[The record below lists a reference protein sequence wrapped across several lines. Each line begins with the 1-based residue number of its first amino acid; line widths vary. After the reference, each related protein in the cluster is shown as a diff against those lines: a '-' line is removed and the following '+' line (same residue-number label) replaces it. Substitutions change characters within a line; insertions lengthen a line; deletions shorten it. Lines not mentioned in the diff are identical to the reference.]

1 MAVSLSLNP
10 MQQRAVE
17 HVEGPMLLVAGAGSG
32 KCVLPETRIAINGH
46 LVPAEQIWREYG
58 GSEVYDGEG
67 YVSIPRRPLWVDSF
81 DEASGCFVRKP
92 VQAIY
97 RQSVSEVVRTVRL
110 SDGSTISLT
119 KAHKLF
125 DGVDWTNELAVGQ
138 TVAVPRRLPSGNRHV
153 DRELAEFFGWWIGE
167 GYDRW
172 QQRSRTL
179 DFTMTLGSLDELN
192 HVRNLVDVLER
203 RYSSRVSKKLV
214 RYRAEKQTWSFGFT
228 NQELTR
234 TLFHHGF
241 QPNRRS
247 AEKEVPHGVMN
258 ADQEAVRA
266 FLRAYADAEG
276 SIHVGRQTLEL
287 VSASPL
293 LIKQVDYLLRRFG
306 IWGFTRPCVKHA
318 TNTEAKRRRTYH
330 RLYISGPSL
339 RVFGEEIGFSLQ
351 HKHQALQTAIE
362 AHSNPNMDVLPTAR
376 LLGRLHDQTGISMK
390 RLSGGVDYQSCT
402 VKNLSARTYLGH
414 VKPAL
419 MQLEQSVGVRFMGN
433 QNAPAFT
440 LGTPQAEAIQVT
452 RRLLDALLERDL
464 AYPTI
469 VAIDEFRYDGWV
481 YDLTIADTHN
491 FVAENILCHNTRV
504 ITQRIAHLIRA
515 GHAAPDEILAV
526 TFTNKAASEMRDRL
540 EEMLGAGHGA
550 GPLFAK
556 AYTLRGMW
564 VGTFHSICGKILR
577 FEIDRLPGTP
587 YRSNFVIFDDTEQLS
602 VVKSAINTLGLDDKM
617 YTPRAMLAKISHAKS
632 NAIDVGT
639 FHEQAR
645 NYQAQNAA
653 RIYEYYQKELIRQ
666 NALDF
671 DDMLLL
677 TVRLFE
683 GAPEVLKRY
692 QERFR
697 FVMVDEFQDTNQV
710 QYRLVRLLA
719 GSHRNLCVVGDVDQS
734 IYSFRAADFRIILQ
748 FQQDYPD
755 AELIK
760 LEENYRSTQTILDA
774 ANAVIKNNTERLEK
788 NLWTKNPQGEPITL
802 YPALDERDEAEY
814 VIMEI
819 KKRRAQRPLTDFAVL
834 YRTNAQSRALEEVFM
849 RWGTPYKLVGGVRF
863 YERKEIKDMLSY
875 MRLVYNP
882 ADESAFVRVV
892 NTPKRGI
899 GKTTVDRVLRA
910 AQDAEKSTI
919 ALLLD
924 PTSVIPDL
932 TAKTAGKLVQFARW
946 VDSMHR
952 LVEKLPVPDLMK
964 RLVEESGYQQSLYDE
979 NTEEAMGRVEN
990 LQELVT
996 VAGEFVETSDD
1007 PSLGAFLTHLMLL
1020 SDLDQAE
1027 SQDQTVERVT
1037 LMTLHSAKGLEFPV
1051 VFLVGLEEGIFPHKR
1066 SLDDPTQ
1073 LEEERRLA
1081 YVGITRAKEQLIV
1094 TNASR
1099 RMLYG
1104 EPQRGIPSRFLKEIP
1119 EDLTKTVDS
1128 PLLKAQQQL
1137 LRTPSDAASRV
1148 PKRQAMDVQ
1157 WTQDWD
1163 MGDRQPQRQVGG
1175 RKLKAADLAV
1185 GDRVRHE
1192 KFGEGV
1198 VARILGAGDR
1208 ATIAVSFPGL
1218 GQKILDPRFAPL
1230 ERIDF

>member
-1 MAVSLSLNP
+1 
-10 MQQRAVE
+10 MQQQAVE

-32 KCVLPETRIAINGH
+32 KCVLPETLVAINGE
-46 LVPAEQIWREYG
+46 LLSAEDIWRQYH
-58 GSEVYDGEG
+58 GSEVFDGDG
-67 YVSIPRRPLWVDSF
+67 FVSVPKRPLWVDSF
-81 DEASGCFVRKP
+81 DEQSGRFIRKP

-97 RQSVSEVVRTVRL
+97 RQSVSEIVRTVRL
-110 SDGSTISLT
+110 SDGRAISLT
-119 KAHKLF
+119 KAHKLY
-125 DGVDWTNELAVGQ
+125 DGVDWTNDLAVGQ
-138 TVAVPRRLPSGNRHV
+138 TVAVPHRLPAGNRHV
-153 DRELAEFFGWWIGE
+153 DRDLAEFFGWWIGE

-172 QQRSRTL
+172 QTRSRTV
-179 DFTMTLGSLDELN
+179 DYQMTLGDREELAY
-192 HVRNLVDVLER
+192 VRSLVDAVER
-203 RYSSRVSKKLV
+203 RYSSHVSKKEM
-214 RYRAEKQTWSFGFT
+214 RHRATRGTWSFTFT
-228 NQELTR
+228 NQELTWV
-234 TLFHHGF
+234 LLKHGF
-241 QPNRRS
+241 QPNCR
-247 AEKEVPHGVMN
+247 AAAKQVPDAIMN
-258 ADQEAVRA
+258 ADQGAVRA

-276 SIHVGRQTLEL
+276 SVSVGRRTVEL
-287 VSASPL
+287 VSASPN

-306 IWGFTRPCVKHA
+306 IWSFTKPCVKYA
-318 TNTEAKRRRTYH
+318 TNTEAKHRRTYY
-330 RLYISGPSL
+330 RLLISGPSL
-339 RVFGEEIGFSLQ
+339 RNFAEEIGFSLPR
-351 HKHQALQTAIE
+351 KHDALQVAVE
-362 AHSNPNMDVLPTAR
+362 AQSNPNVDVLPSAR
-376 LLGRLHDQTGISMK
+376 LLGALQARTGIGRK
-390 RLSGGVDYQSCT
+390 RLVGGNDHRYCT
-402 VKNLSARTYLGH
+402 IKNMGRQTYFKQ

-419 MQLEQSVGVRFMGN
+419 MRLEQNVGVRFPGN
-433 QNAPAFT
+433 QNAATFT
-440 LGTPQAEAIQVT
+440 LSVTQAEAIQAT
-452 RRLLDALLERDL
+452 RQTLDALADHDL

-469 VAIDEFRYDGWV
+469 VAIDEFHYEGWV
-481 YDLTIADTHN
+481 YDLTVADTHN

-526 TFTNKAASEMRDRL
+526 TFTNKAASEMRERL

-602 VVKSAINTLGLDDKM
+602 VVKAAINTLGLDDKM

-719 GSHRNLCVVGDVDQS
+719 GAHRNLCVVGDVDQS

-755 AELIK
+755 AEMIK
-760 LEENYRSTQTILDA
+760 LEENYRSTQTILEA
-774 ANAVIKNNTERLEK
+774 ANAVIKHNTERLEK

-946 VDSMHR
+946 VDQMHR

-1094 TNASR
+1094 TNAFR

-1119 EDLTKTVDS
+1119 EDLTKTVES

-1137 LRTPSDAASRV
+1137 LRTPMSDAASRV

-1175 RKLKAADLAV
+1175 RKLKATDLAV

-1198 VARILGAGDR
+1198 VARILGAGER